1 MTIKKQKFTK
11 AFKLETLQ
19 LANQSNTCIASLA
32 RDLGIRR
39 NMIYKWREQLNQKQ
53 DKAFKRTAD
62 TANTPHHKAT
72 HAVLLKQNKQLAKD
86 LKLAQMEVEILKK
99 AQAFFK
105 GQNR

>member
-11 AFKLETLQ
+11 EFKLQALH
-19 LANQSNTCIASLA
+19 LASQPDTCIAQLA

-39 NMIYKWREQLNQKQ
+39 NMIYEWRDILNIKK

-62 TANTPHHKAT
+62 NTITPHHKAT
-72 HAVLLKQNKQLAKD
+72 HGELLKSNKQLAKD

-105 GQNR
+105 AQNS